1 MKKRYLLA
9 GFAALALLAAPVAA
23 DEITIRIIT
32 EPDATADQVV
42 NRIALPEP
50 ASATAGES
58 SAEGLQRANRAREER
73 EQFGRDR
80 AMEQRDAPTATER
93 NQAPQAPPR
102 P

>member
-1 MKKRYLLA
+1 
-9 GFAALALLAAPVAA
+9 
-23 DEITIRIIT
+23 
-32 EPDATADQVV
+32 V

-50 ASATAGES
+50 ASATADEA

-80 AMEQRDAPTATER
+80 AMEQREIPTITDLSQEPPAS
-93 NQAPQAPPR
+93 PR